1 MNAAEKIYSVAL
13 IGAGRI
19 GCGFD
24 SLESENVLTHAHAF
38 SRNNKTK
45 LVAIVDADL
54 AKGKKEAE
62 RWGATFYANA
72 EDMYRKERPDIVII
86 ATPDDTHMEMLER
99 VTALGPKLIICEKPI
114 VADPKNFAR
123 AETLV
128 GKVPTLVNFRRRFD
142 PRVTELRDELLAGKH
157 GKVLSAA
164 GIYSKGAVH
173 TGVHMLDLAQN
184 LFGRIQS
191 VRPLARVAD
200 WEGEPTVGALVTLE
214 RCPQLYLVAG
224 DERAYSIFE
233 LDILTEKKRFR
244 FLDEG
249 LTLATHDVINDPVY
263 EGYRILG
270 EQVVEKTGL
279 NRAMENLAAHAVN
292 VLEGRE
298 EPRATLADALVTERS
313 CFSLLTAVSS
323 SL

>member
-1 MNAAEKIYSVAL
+1 MNAAEKIYTVAL

-24 SLESENVLTHAHAF
+24 SPESENVLTHAHAF
-38 SRNNKTK
+38 SKNSKTN
-45 LVAIVDADL
+45 LVAIVDSDPT
-54 AKGKKEAE
+54 KGKKGAE
-62 RWGATFYANA
+62 RWSTTFYADV
-72 EDMYRKERPDIVII
+72 EDMYAKERPDIIVI

-99 VTALGPKLIICEKPI
+99 VTMLGPQLIICEKPI
-114 VADPKNFAR
+114 VADPKNFLR
-123 AETLV
+123 AEALI
-128 GKVPTLVNFRRRFD
+128 GKVTTLVNFRRRFD
-142 PRVTELRDELLAGKH
+142 RRVVELRDELLAGKH
-157 GKVLSAA
+157 GSVLSAV

-173 TGVHMLDLAQN
+173 TGSHMLDFAQI
-184 LFGRIQS
+184 LFGRIES
-191 VRPLARVAD
+191 IRPLARISD
-200 WEGEPTVGALVTLE
+200 WEGEPTVSAAVTLE

-249 LTLATHDVINDPVY
+249 FTLAVHEVIDDPVY

-270 EQVVEKTGL
+270 ERVVEKTGL
-279 NRAMENLAAHAVN
+279 NQAMENLASHAVN

-298 EPRATLADALVTERS
+298 EPRATLADALITERA
-313 CFSLLTAVSS
+313 CFSLLDTVIS
-323 SL
+323 